1 MDIQQPKPQ
10 SKEYKEDL
18 IRELEK
24 GIIQIP
30 KFQRNFVWSLEK
42 TTGLLDSIL
51 RGYPIGTFILWKTT
65 NERINSVKKIGDL
78 ELPEPP
84 KEEKIEYILDGQQRI
99 ASLYAAYI
107 GVKIKKKERKN

>member
-10 SKEYKEDL
+10 SKEYKDL

-42 TTGLLDSIL
+42 TTGLLD
-51 RGYPIGTFILWKTT
+51 
-65 NERINSVKKIGDL
+65 
-78 ELPEPP
+78 
-84 KEEKIEYILDGQQRI
+84 
-99 ASLYAAYI
+99 
-107 GVKIKKKERKN
+107 

>member
-10 SKEYKEDL
+10 SKEYKDL

-51 RGYPIGTFILWKTT
+51 RGYPIGTFILWRTG
-65 NERINSVKKIGDL
+65 ERINSVKKIGDKK
-78 ELPEPP
+78 LPNP
-84 KEEKIEYILDGQQRI
+84 KRQ
-99 ASLYAAYI
+99 
-107 GVKIKKKERKN
+107 KKFMF